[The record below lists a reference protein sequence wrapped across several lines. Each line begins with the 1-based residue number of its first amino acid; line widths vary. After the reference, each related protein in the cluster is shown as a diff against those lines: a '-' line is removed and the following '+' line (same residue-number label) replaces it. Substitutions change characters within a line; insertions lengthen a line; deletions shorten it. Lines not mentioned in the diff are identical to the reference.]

1 MEALSGVLLGQV
13 PGGLLIASSSSRSLL
28 ASSVR
33 VGRHGDSAEQVG
45 RFRAGCHDLLA
56 GHQVGARVERDGT
69 LSTGAAGVQAADR
82 QGVRRECDRSAA
94 CRQGT
99 LRSLAGEMLAAPR
112 GGSLQRAD
120 ARRTAGGLTIRAER
134 PGTFPGTRG
143 VPTASIAAAP
153 RKISAP
159 TRTIHDQS
167 RMLLQPIATPP
178 AMVPRTTVTNNRT
191 YCPIISASPYIQ
203 HRTPSSSRS
212 GEFRA

>member
-1 MEALSGVLLGQV
+1 M
-13 PGGLLIASSSSRSLL
+13 RSI
-28 ASSVR
+28 
-33 VGRHGDSAEQVG
+33 
-45 RFRAGCHDLLA
+45 
-56 GHQVGARVERDGT
+56 
-69 LSTGAAGVQAADR
+69 
-82 QGVRRECDRSAA
+82 AA

-112 GGSLQRAD
+112 GGSLPRAD

-191 YCPIISASPYIQ
+191 YCPIISASRI
-203 HRTPSSSRS
+203 SSTERPARRGRASFGYGAETGSEHFCCNARPKVVAQARRSRES
-212 GEFRA
+212 ATAAYVSVRLTSDALLANGAGSRRADGAARV